1 MAIDTPETAKPSSTS
16 SSSAKRPSGRWSG
29 IWGLGMFAIF
39 IGERMIGA
47 GGGRALATIGG
58 LVLVLLAMAV
68 RARRAQSAAPDR
80 QQVERRLLALYGLGL
95 FAVALYFFQSDLPT
109 LWKGKALEL
118 GWPRL
123 ATVLAALWP
132 AIWAAAAW
140 PIVLVE
146 MAYAQVTR
154 APRIELGRIQD
165 AMFSGFGLAAA
176 LVFAFAL
183 AYVASERDKK
193 VDLAYFRT
201 TRPGEVTRRIVSHLD
216 QPIEIAVFFPAGNEV
231 REEVD
236 NYIQDLSKESGE
248 LKTVHYDF
256 DIDPLK
262 AKEYGVSTNSVL
274 VFSRGARH
282 EQLGLPR
289 EIESARNALRTL
301 DKEVQQRLMMIVK
314 PPRIAAFTLGHG
326 ERNWDKATSDTDK
339 RSGIKTL
346 RDILVDQTYDVRT
359 LSAADGLMEDV
370 PKDVSVVMIIGPQKP
385 FLPEELASLN
395 RYIDRGGRLFIAL
408 DPENHVTMPEVLKP
422 LYLEYKDET
431 LANDQVFARR
441 THQDNDHLN
450 LVTATYT
457 SHPSVTTLQRLGA
470 RAPIILPGAGWIN
483 ANRDRKSGV
492 TVDSPI
498 KAHHAT
504 FVDKN
509 GNFAQDPGEDRR
521 AWELGATAI
530 KKDARV
536 FVLADSDSVSDEVIP
551 IAANQLM
558 AVDIVHWLMG
568 DEAYS
573 GTVSTEADAPITH
586 TRKQDV
592 LWFYGTIFLA
602 PALVIATGVM
612 VTRRG
617 RRRGPRVASGSP
629 PPSVGGNAPPA
640 DAPQAPQGAQ
650 S

>member
-1 MAIDTPETAKPSSTS
+1 MMTRTTAT
-16 SSSAKRPSGRWSG
+16 RPSGRWSAL
-29 IWGLGMFAIF
+29 WGLGMLAVFA
-39 IGERMIGA
+39 GERMVAA
-47 GGGRALATIGG
+47 GGARAVATVGG
-58 LVLVLLAMAV
+58 LVLVLAAMAA
-68 RARRAQSAAPDR
+68 RLRRAQSAAPDR
-80 QQVERRLLALYGLGL
+80 RQVELTLLRLYALGLG
-95 FAVALYFFQSDLPT
+95 AVALYFLQSDLPT
-109 LWKGKALEL
+109 LWKAKEL
-118 GWPRL
+118 QINWPRL

-132 AIWAAAAW
+132 AVWAAAAW
-140 PIVLVE
+140 PIAFVE
-146 MAYAQVTR
+146 LAYAQVAR
-154 APRIELGRIQD
+154 APQLEIGRIRD

-176 LVFAFAL
+176 LVFAFAI

-201 TRPGEVTRRIVSHLD
+201 TRPGEVTRRIVRNLD
-216 QPIEIAVFFPAGNEV
+216 QPIEIAVFFPSGNEV

-256 DIDPLK
+256 DIDPVK

-274 VFSRGARH
+274 VFTRGARH

-289 EIESARNALRTL
+289 EIESARNALKTL
-301 DKEVQQRLMMIVK
+301 DKEVQQRLMTIVK
-314 PPRIAAFTLGHG
+314 PPRVAAFTLGHG
-326 ERNWDKATSDTDK
+326 ERSWERASSDTDK

-346 RDILVDQTYDVRT
+346 RDILIDQTYDVRY

-370 PKDVSVVMIIGPQKP
+370 PKDISVVMIIGPQKP
-385 FLPEELASLN
+385 FLPEELAALN
-395 RYIDRGGRLFIAL
+395 RYVDRGGRLLIAL
-408 DPENHVTMPEVLKP
+408 DPENHVTMREVLAP
-422 LYLEYKDET
+422 LDLEYKDET

-483 ANRDRKSGV
+483 TKRDRKSGV

-509 GNFAQDPGEDRR
+509 GNFQQDPGEDRR
-521 AWELGATAI
+521 AWEIGATAV
-530 KKDARV
+530 KKEARV
-536 FVLADSDSVSDEVIP
+536 FLLADSDSLSDDVIP
-551 IAANQLM
+551 VAANQLL
-558 AVDIVHWLMG
+558 AVDVVHWLMG

-573 GTVSTEADAPITH
+573 GVASTEADVPISH

-592 LWFYGTIFLA
+592 IWFYGTIFLA
-602 PALVIATGVM
+602 PALVIAAGVL
-612 VTRRG
+612 VTRSG
-617 RRRGPRVASGSP
+617 RRRGPAATPGA
-629 PPSVGGNAPPA
+629 GH
-640 DAPQAPQGAQ
+640 PQGAR

>member
-1 MAIDTPETAKPSSTS
+1 MAMTVKA
-16 SSSAKRPSGRWSG
+16 RPSARWSG
-29 IWGLGMFAIF
+29 LWALGMLAIF
-39 IGERMIGA
+39 VGERMIGS
-47 GGGRALATIGG
+47 GGARGAATLGGLALVLIAMAIRIGRARGAT
-58 LVLVLLAMAV
+58 
-68 RARRAQSAAPDR
+68 PDR
-80 QQVERRLLALYGLGL
+80 GQVERTLLALYGLGL
-95 FAVALYFFQSDLPT
+95 FAVALYFVQSDLPT
-109 LWKGKALEL
+109 LWKGKALEH

-132 AIWAAAAW
+132 AIWAASAW
-140 PIVLVE
+140 PIALIE
-146 MAYAQVTR
+146 MAYAQVAR
-154 APRIELGRIQD
+154 APRIEVGRVRD
-165 AMFSGFGLAAA
+165 AMYSGFGLAAA

-193 VDLAYFRT
+193 IDLAYFRT
-201 TRPGEVTRRIVSHLD
+201 TRPGEVTRRIVRNLD
-216 QPIEIAVFFPAGNEV
+216 QPIEIAVFFPSGNEV

-236 NYIQDLSKESGE
+236 NYIQDLAKESGE
-248 LKTVHYDF
+248 LKTAHYDF

-274 VFSRGARH
+274 VFSRGTRH

-301 DKEVQQRLMMIVK
+301 DKEVQQRLMMMVK
-314 PPRIAAFTLGHG
+314 PPRVAGFTLGHG
-326 ERNWDKATSDTDK
+326 ERNWDRATSDTDK
-339 RSGIKTL
+339 RSGIRTF
-346 RDILVDQTYDVRT
+346 RDILVDQNYDVRY
-359 LSAADGLMEDV
+359 LSAADGLMQDV
-370 PKDVSVVMIIGPQKP
+370 PKDISVVIIIGPQKP
-385 FLPEELASLN
+385 FLPEEMASLN
-395 RYIDRGGRLFIAL
+395 RYVDRGGRLLIAL
-408 DPENHVTMPEVLKP
+408 DPENHVTMKGVLAP

-498 KAHHAT
+498 KAQHAT

-509 GNFAQDPGEDRR
+509 GNFQQDPGEDRR
-521 AWELGATAI
+521 AWELGATAV

-536 FVLADSDSVSDEVIP
+536 FVLADSDAFSDDVIP
-551 IAANQLM
+551 IAANQLL
-558 AVDIVHWLMG
+558 ATDVVHWLMG
-568 DEAYS
+568 DEAFS
-573 GTVSTEADAPITH
+573 GVASTEADAPISH

-592 LWFYGTIFLA
+592 IWFYGTIFLA
-602 PALVIATGVM
+602 PALVIVAGLL
-612 VTRRG
+612 VTRG
-617 RRRGPRVASGSP
+617 ARRRGGRGPAASPGT
-629 PPSVGGNAPPA
+629 G
-640 DAPQAPQGAQ
+640 QPQGAQ

>member
-1 MAIDTPETAKPSSTS
+1 S
-16 SSSAKRPSGRWSG
+16 
-29 IWGLGMFAIF
+29 
-39 IGERMIGA
+39 
-47 GGGRALATIGG
+47 
-58 LVLVLLAMAV
+58 
-68 RARRAQSAAPDR
+68 
-80 QQVERRLLALYGLGL
+80 
-95 FAVALYFFQSDLPT
+95 
-109 LWKGKALEL
+109 
-118 GWPRL
+118 
-123 ATVLAALWP
+123 TVLAALWP

-140 PIVLVE
+140 PIVLCE

-154 APRIELGRIQD
+154 APRIEIGRIRD
-165 AMFSGFGLAAA
+165 AMYSGFGLAAA

-183 AYVASERDKK
+183 AYVSSERDKK

-236 NYIQDLSKESGE
+236 NYIQDLAKESSE

-274 VFSRGARH
+274 VLSRGTRH

-314 PPRIAAFTLGHG
+314 PPRVAAFTLGHG
-326 ERNWDKATSDTDK
+326 ERNWEKPTSDTDK
-339 RSGIKTL
+339 RSGIKTF

-359 LSAADGLMEDV
+359 LSAADGLMQDV

-395 RYIDRGGRLFIAL
+395 RYIDRGGRLLIAL
-408 DPENHVTMPEVLKP
+408 DPENHVTMSEVLKP
-422 LYLEYKDET
+422 LDLEYKDET
-431 LANDQVFARR
+431 LANDQAFARR

-457 SHPSVTTLQRLGA
+457 SHPSVTTLQRLGP
-470 RAPIILPGAGWIN
+470 RGFIVLPGAGWIN
-483 ANRDRKSGV
+483 TKRDRKTGV
-492 TVDSPI
+492 IVDSPI

-521 AWELGATAI
+521 AWEVAATAV
-530 KKDARV
+530 KKEARV
-536 FVLADSDSVSDEVIP
+536 FVLADSDALSDEVIP
-551 IAANQLM
+551 IAANQLL
-558 AVDIVHWLMG
+558 AVDVSHWLMG
-568 DEAYS
+568 DEAFS
-573 GTVSTEADAPITH
+573 GMTSTEADAPISH

-602 PALVIATGVM
+602 PALVIAAGM
-612 VTRRG
+612 LVTRRG
-617 RRRGPRVASGSP
+617 RRRGPR
-629 PPSVGGNAPPA
+629 GGTTTPGAAAGNPK
-640 DAPQAPQGAQ
+640 GAQ

>member
-1 MAIDTPETAKPSSTS
+1 MAIAVKPLAS
-16 SSSAKRPSGRWSG
+16 RPSARWSG
-29 IWGLGMFAIF
+29 LWGLGMLLVF
-39 IGERMIGA
+39 IGERMVGSGTA
-47 GGGRALATIGG
+47 RGVATIGG
-58 LVLVLLAMAV
+58 LCLVLLAMAV
-68 RARRAQSAAPDR
+68 RLRRAQGAAPDR
-80 QQVERRLLALYGLGL
+80 QLVERRLLALYGLGL

-123 ATVLAALWP
+123 ATVLGALWP

-140 PIVLVE
+140 PIVLCE

-154 APRIELGRIQD
+154 APRIEIGRIRD
-165 AMFSGFGLAAA
+165 AMYSGFGLAAA

-236 NYIQDLSKESGE
+236 NYIQDLAKESSE
-248 LKTVHYDF
+248 LKIVHYDF

-262 AKEYGVSTNSVL
+262 AKEYGVSSNSVL
-274 VFSRGARH
+274 VFSRGTRH

-301 DKEVQQRLMMIVK
+301 DKEVQQRLMLIVK
-314 PPRIAAFTLGHG
+314 PPRVAAFTLGHG
-326 ERNWDKATSDTDK
+326 ERNWEKASSDTDK
-339 RSGIKTL
+339 RSGIRTF

-359 LSAADGLMEDV
+359 LSAADGLMQDV

-408 DPENHVTMPEVLKP
+408 DPENHVTMSEVLKP
-422 LYLEYKDET
+422 LYLEYMDQT

-483 ANRDRKSGV
+483 ANRERKSGV

-509 GNFAQDPGEDRR
+509 GNFQQDPGEDRR
-521 AWELGATAI
+521 AWEVGVTAV

-536 FVLADSDSVSDEVIP
+536 FVLADSDAVSDEVIP
-551 IAANQLM
+551 IAANQLL
-558 AVDIVHWLMG
+558 AVDVVHWLMG

-573 GTVSTEADAPITH
+573 GMTSTEADAPITH

-602 PALVIATGVM
+602 PALVIVAGM
-612 VTRRG
+612 LVTRRG
-617 RRRGPRVASGSP
+617 RRRGPRPAAGSP
-629 PPSVGGNAPPA
+629 PPPGAPS
-640 DAPQAPQGAQ
+640 PQGVE

>member
-1 MAIDTPETAKPSSTS
+1 MAIATRAPAQ
-16 SSSAKRPSGRWSG
+16 ASGRWSAL
-29 IWGLGMFAIF
+29 WTLGMLGIF

-47 GGGRALATIGG
+47 GGARAGATVGG
-58 LVLVLLAMAV
+58 LVLVLIAMAARV
-68 RARRAQSAAPDR
+68 QRAHGAGPDR
-80 QQVERRLLALYGLGL
+80 RQVERMLLGLYGLAL
-95 FAVALYFFQSDLPT
+95 LAVGLYFVQSDLPT
-109 LWKGKALEL
+109 MWKSKPLEHD
-118 GWPRL
+118 WPRL
-123 ATVLAALWP
+123 ATVLGALWP
-132 AIWAAAAW
+132 AMWVAAAW
-140 PIVLVE
+140 PIALIE
-146 MAYAQVTR
+146 MAYAAVAR
-154 APRIELGRIQD
+154 APRLELGRIRD

-176 LVFAFAL
+176 LVAAFSL

-201 TRPGEVTRRIVSHLD
+201 TRPGEVTRRIVRNLD
-216 QPIEIAVFFPAGNEV
+216 QPIEIATFFPSGNEV

-236 NYIQDLSKESGE
+236 NYVQDLSKESGE
-248 LKTVHYDF
+248 LKVVHYDF
-256 DIDPLK
+256 DIDPIK
-262 AKEYGVSTNSVL
+262 TKEYGVSTNSVL
-274 VFSRGARH
+274 VFSRGVRH

-289 EIESARNALRTL
+289 ELESARNALRTL
-301 DKEVQQRLMMIVK
+301 DKEVQQRLMLIVK
-314 PPRIAAFTLGHG
+314 PPRVAAFTLGHG
-326 ERNWDKATSDTDK
+326 ERNWEKPTSDTDK
-339 RSGIKTL
+339 RSGIKTF

-370 PKDVSVVMIIGPQKP
+370 PKDISVVMIIGPQKP

-408 DPENHVTMPEVLKP
+408 DPENHVTMREVLAP

-457 SHPSVTTLQRLGA
+457 SHPSVTTLQRLGP

-483 ANRDRKSGV
+483 TSRDRKVGV

-509 GNFAQDPGEDRR
+509 GNFQQDPGEDRR
-521 AWELGATAI
+521 AWEVAATAV

-536 FVLADSDSVSDEVIP
+536 FVLADSDALSDEVIP
-551 IAANQLM
+551 VAANQLL
-558 AVDIVHWLMG
+558 AIDIAHWLMG
-568 DEAYS
+568 DEAYA
-573 GTVSTEADAPITH
+573 GVASTEADVPITH
-586 TRKQDV
+586 TRKQDEI
-592 LWFYGTIFLA
+592 WFYGTIFLA
-602 PALVIATGVM
+602 PALVIVAGM
-612 VTRRG
+612 LVTRSG
-617 RRRGPRVASGSP
+617 RRQRTMRPAGAVPSRGV
-629 PPSVGGNAPPA
+629 
-640 DAPQAPQGAQ
+640 Q

>member
-1 MAIDTPETAKPSSTS
+1 MAIA
-16 SSSAKRPSGRWSG
+16 ARPSGRWSG
-29 IWGLGMFAIF
+29 LWALGMLAIF
-39 IGERMIGA
+39 IGERMVGT
-47 GGGRALATIGG
+47 GGGRAGATVGG
-58 LVLVLLAMAV
+58 LILVLAAMAV
-68 RARRAQSAAPDR
+68 RVRRAQGAAPDR
-80 QQVERRLLALYGLGL
+80 RQVERTLLALYGLGL
-95 FAVALYFFQSDLPT
+95 FAIALYFLQSDLPT
-109 LWKGKALEL
+109 LWKGKALEHD
-118 GWPRL
+118 WPRL
-123 ATVLAALWP
+123 ATVLGALWP
-132 AIWAAAAW
+132 AIWVAAAW
-140 PIVLVE
+140 PIALSE
-146 MAYAQVTR
+146 MAYAQVAR
-154 APRIELGRIQD
+154 APRIENGRIRD

-201 TRPGEVTRRIVSHLD
+201 TRPGEVTRRIVSNLD
-216 QPIEIAVFFPAGNEV
+216 QPIEIAVFFPQGNEV

-236 NYIQDLSKESGE
+236 NYIQDLAKESGE

-274 VFSRGARH
+274 VFSRGTRH

-314 PPRIAAFTLGHG
+314 PPRVAAFTLGHG
-326 ERNWDKATSDTDK
+326 ERNWEKPTSDTDK
-339 RSGIKTL
+339 RSGIKTF

-359 LSAADGLMEDV
+359 LSAADGLMQDV

-395 RYIDRGGRLFIAL
+395 RYIDRGGRLLIAL
-408 DPENHVTMPEVLKP
+408 DPENHVTMSEVLKP
-422 LYLEYKDET
+422 LDLEYKDET
-431 LANDQVFARR
+431 LANDQAFARR

-457 SHPSVTTLQRLGA
+457 AHPSVTTLQRLGP
-470 RAPIILPGAGWIN
+470 RGFIVLPGAGWIN
-483 ANRDRKSGV
+483 TKRDRKSGV
-492 TVDSPI
+492 IVDSPI

-521 AWELGATAI
+521 AWEVAATAV
-530 KKDARV
+530 KKEARV
-536 FVLADSDSVSDEVIP
+536 FVLADSDALSDEVIP
-551 IAANQLM
+551 IAANQLL
-558 AVDIVHWLMG
+558 AVDVSHWLMG
-568 DEAYS
+568 DEAFS
-573 GTVSTEADAPITH
+573 GMTSTEADAPISH

-602 PALVIATGVM
+602 PALVIAAGM
-612 VTRRG
+612 LVTRRG
-617 RRRGPRVASGSP
+617 RRRGPRGGSTAP
-629 PPSVGGNAPPA
+629 GAAAGN
-640 DAPQAPQGAQ
+640 PQGAQ

>member
-1 MAIDTPETAKPSSTS
+1 MMTRTTAT
-16 SSSAKRPSGRWSG
+16 RPSGRWSAL
-29 IWGLGMFAIF
+29 WGLGMLAIF
-39 IGERMIGA
+39 AGERMVAA
-47 GGGRALATIGG
+47 GGARAVATVGG
-58 LVLVLLAMAV
+58 LVLVLAAMAA
-68 RARRAQSAAPDR
+68 RLRRAQSAAPDR
-80 QQVERRLLALYGLGL
+80 RQVELTLLRLYGLGL
-95 FAVALYFFQSDLPT
+95 GAVALYFLQSDLPT
-109 LWKGKALEL
+109 LWKGKEL
-118 GWPRL
+118 QINWPRL

-132 AIWAAAAW
+132 AVWAAAAW
-140 PIVLVE
+140 PIAFVE
-146 MAYAQVTR
+146 LAYAQVAR
-154 APRIELGRIQD
+154 APQLEIGRIRD

-176 LVFAFAL
+176 LVFAFAI

-201 TRPGEVTRRIVSHLD
+201 TRPGEVTRRIVRNLD
-216 QPIEIAVFFPAGNEV
+216 QPIEIAVFFPSGNEV

-256 DIDPLK
+256 DIDPVK

-274 VFSRGARH
+274 VFTRGARH

-289 EIESARNALRTL
+289 EIESARNALKTL
-301 DKEVQQRLMMIVK
+301 DKEVQQRLMTIVK
-314 PPRIAAFTLGHG
+314 PPRVAAFTLGHG
-326 ERNWDKATSDTDK
+326 ERSWERASNDTDK

-346 RDILVDQTYDVRT
+346 RDILIDQTYDVRY

-370 PKDVSVVMIIGPQKP
+370 PKDISVVMIIGPQKP
-385 FLPEELASLN
+385 FLPEELAALN
-395 RYIDRGGRLFIAL
+395 RYVDRGGRLLIAL
-408 DPENHVTMPEVLKP
+408 DPENHVTMREVLAP
-422 LYLEYKDET
+422 LDLEYKDET

-483 ANRDRKSGV
+483 TKRDRKSGV

-509 GNFAQDPGEDRR
+509 GNFQQDPGEDRR
-521 AWELGATAI
+521 AWEIGATAV

-536 FVLADSDSVSDEVIP
+536 FVLADSDALSDDVIP
-551 IAANQLM
+551 VAANQLL
-558 AVDIVHWLMG
+558 AVDVVHWLMG

-573 GTVSTEADAPITH
+573 GVASTEADVPISH

-592 LWFYGTIFLA
+592 IWFYGTIFLA
-602 PALVIATGVM
+602 PALVIAAGVL
-612 VTRRG
+612 VTRSG
-617 RRRGPRVASGSP
+617 RRRGPRG
-629 PPSVGGNAPPA
+629 PA
-640 DAPQAPQGAQ
+640 ATPGAGHPQGAR